1 MSTSSIIR
9 AIAATDAI
17 SLQLS
22 MPNCTAFL
30 VRGSLMKRLN
40 LLVLVT
46 KLFMVCSFDWLKTL
60 ATPTVFAVSNKRDKV
75 PEPET
80 GIKVPD
86 SKSGKGVG
94 KYSK

>member
-1 MSTSSIIR
+1 
-9 AIAATDAI
+9 
-17 SLQLS
+17 
-22 MPNCTAFL
+22 
-30 VRGSLMKRLN
+30 
-40 LLVLVT
+40 
-46 KLFMVCSFDWLKTL
+46 MVCSFDWLKTL